1 MESFIDQ
8 ASRRRSELEAR
19 HRPWRPQTLTALLD
33 TVARRF
39 PDRPFVIGDEETLS
53 YQDLAARS
61 AALARGLVARGVQVG
76 ERIALVMPNGPDMIA
91 ARFAVARAG
100 AVAVPVSFRLH
111 ALELAQVLQKAQA
124 SALITMEEFREINAL
139 DGLDRIAP
147 GWERLAS
154 AQPGPQE
161 TVPDGAGGAGTLP
174 ELRLVVTVPRG
185 TAPARPGLLTLAG
198 LAAGPDPG
206 LDAMLA
212 VRDAVATPADVTT
225 IFYTSGTTGLPKGV
239 LSTHD
244 MELRSA
250 YGSAYARAFE
260 DGRRIM
266 FALPLNHVF
275 AYIEGLLAS
284 MFVAGSV
291 VVQSVFDPE
300 ASLAAI
306 ARHQVGEALFVPT
319 MSLAV
324 VEAARKSR
332 HDLSSLHS
340 VMSAAS
346 SAPVS
351 LWKDLQEVLGAEQL
365 VTAYGM
371 SETSAATT
379 FTRVGGPLEDLE
391 HTVGWPKPG
400 GAAGDPD
407 LGGALAEYK
416 AVDQVTGA
424 DLPRGSAGELVAR
437 GPIICRG
444 YFRQA
449 EATVAATLPGGWL
462 RSGDLG
468 LVREDGALVLT
479 GRAREAYKCGGE
491 LVMPA
496 EVEVCLTRRP
506 DIAQAYVVGVP
517 DARMGEVGC
526 AWVVADED
534 AKLDP
539 DEIIS
544 YCRAQL
550 ARYKVPQYVML
561 TTAAELPLTPA
572 RQGAEVPA
580 RRAGR
585 QRAGRVVRRAGRGW
599 SAPRHDPADHFRP
612 DSRSCPAGG
621 LARLAAWPGWS
632 ASRHAP

>member
-1 MESFIDQ
+1 MTRAEATQGVPVESFIGQ
-8 ASRRRSELEAR
+8 ASRRRGDLEAR
-19 HRPWRPQTLTALLD
+19 HGPWRPQTLTALLD

-39 PDRPFVIGDEETLS
+39 PDRPFVIGQEETLS
-53 YQDLAARS
+53 YGDLAARS
-61 AALARGLVARGVQVG
+61 AALARGLVARGVQIG

-100 AVAVPVSFRLH
+100 AVAVPVSSRLH
-111 ALELAQVLQKAQA
+111 AAELAQVLSKAGP

-139 DGLDRIAP
+139 DSLDRIAP
-147 GWERLAS
+147 GWERLGRE
-154 AQPGPQE
+154 QPGPGG
-161 TVPDGAGGAGTLP
+161 TSAGMAGPGGPGAGVADGPGGASAGTLP
-174 ELRLVVTVPRG
+174 ELRLVVTVPRD

-198 LAAGPDPG
+198 LATGPEPG
-206 LDAMLA
+206 LDARLA
-212 VRDAVATPADVTT
+212 VRAAATSPQDVAT
-225 IFYTSGTTGLPKGV
+225 IFYTPGTTGPPKGV
-239 LSTHD
+239 LSTHE

-291 VVQSVFDPE
+291 VVQSEFDPQ

-306 ARHQVGEALFVPT
+306 GRHQVGEALLVPA

-324 VEAARKSR
+324 VEAARESR

-351 LWKDLQEVLGAEQL
+351 LWKEMQEVLGAEQL

-371 SETSAATT
+371 SETSAAITLT
-379 FTRVGGPLEDLE
+379 PVGGPLEDLE

-407 LGGALAEYK
+407 LGGALAECK
-416 AVDQVTGA
+416 AVDQVTRAG
-424 DLPRGSAGELVAR
+424 LPRGAAGELVAR
-437 GPIICRG
+437 GPIVCRG

-449 EATVAATLPGGWL
+449 RATAAATLPGGWL

-468 LVREDGALVLT
+468 YVREDGALVLT
-479 GRAREAYKCGGE
+479 GRAG
-491 LVMPA
+491 PA
-496 EVEVCLTRRP
+496 
-506 DIAQAYVVGVP
+506 
-517 DARMGEVGC
+517 
-526 AWVVADED
+526 
-534 AKLDP
+534 
-539 DEIIS
+539 
-544 YCRAQL
+544 
-550 ARYKVPQYVML
+550 
-561 TTAAELPLTPA
+561 
-572 RQGAEVPA
+572 
-580 RRAGR
+580 
-585 QRAGRVVRRAGRGW
+585 
-599 SAPRHDPADHFRP
+599 
-612 DSRSCPAGG
+612 
-621 LARLAAWPGWS
+621 
-632 ASRHAP
+632 

>member
-8 ASRRRSELEAR
+8 ADRRRSELEAR
-19 HRPWRPQTLTALLD
+19 HRPWRPLTLPGLLGEI
-33 TVARRF
+33 AAQF
-39 PDRPFVIGDEETLS
+39 PDRPFVIGEEQTLS
-53 YQDLAARS
+53 YAGLAAR
-61 AALARGLVARGVQVG
+61 AAGLARGLVARGVQTG
-76 ERIALVMPNGPDMIA
+76 ERVALVMPNGPDMIA
-91 ARFAVARAG
+91 ARFAVAQAG

-111 ALELAQVLQKAQA
+111 AAELAQVLQQSEA

-139 DGLDRIAP
+139 DALDRIAP
-147 GWERLAS
+147 DWERLS
-154 AQPGPQE
+154 PGRHEPA
-161 TVPDGAGGAGTLP
+161 TGLP
-174 ELRLVVTVPRG
+174 ALRLVVTVPRG
-185 TAPARPGLLTLAG
+185 GGPARPGLLTLGA
-198 LAAGPDPG
+198 LAAGPDPA
-206 LDAMLA
+206 LDGELTARM
-212 VRDAVATPADVTT
+212 ATASALDVTT

-291 VVQSVFDPE
+291 VVQSVFDPA

-306 ARHQVGEALFVPT
+306 GRHQVGEALFVPT

-324 VEAARKSR
+324 VEAARRSGP
-332 HDLSSLHS
+332 DLSSLHS

-346 SAPVS
+346 SAPAS
-351 LWKDLQEVLGAEQL
+351 LWRDLQDVLGAEQL

-379 FTRVGGPLEDLE
+379 FTRIGGPVGDLE

-400 GAAGDPD
+400 GIAGDPG

-416 AVDQVTGA
+416 AIDQITGE
-424 DLPRGSAGELVAR
+424 DLPPGQAGELVAR
-437 GPIICRG
+437 GPIVCRG
-444 YFRQA
+444 YFRQP
-449 EATVAATLPGGWL
+449 EATAAATLPDGWL

-468 LVREDGALVLT
+468 YLREDGALVLT
-479 GRAREAYKCGGE
+479 GRAKEVYKCGGE

-496 EVEVCLTRRP
+496 EVEAFLTALP
-506 DIAQAYVVGVP
+506 GIAQAYVVGVP

-526 AWVVADED
+526 AWVVPAGDVT
-534 AKLDP
+534 LDP
-539 DEIIS
+539 DEVIS
-544 YCRAQL
+544 SCRAQL
-550 ARYKVPQYVML
+550 ARYKVPQYVMV
-561 TTAAELPLTPA
+561 TSAAELPLTVSGKV
-572 RQGAEVPA
+572 QK
-580 RRAGR
+580 
-585 QRAGRVVRRAGRGW
+585 
-599 SAPRHDPADHFRP
+599 F
-612 DSRSCPAGG
+612 
-621 LARLAAWPGWS
+621 RLAERAVAALG
-632 ASRHAP
+632 

>member
-8 ASRRRSELEAR
+8 AGRRRSELEAR
-19 HRPWRPQTLTALLD
+19 HRPWRPQTIAGLLGE
-33 TVARRF
+33 VAAQF
-39 PDRPFVIGDEETLS
+39 PDRPFVIGEQDTLS
-53 YQDLAARS
+53 YAGLAARS
-61 AALARGLVARGVQVG
+61 ARLARGLIARGVQTG
-76 ERIALVMPNGPDMIA
+76 ERVALVMPNGPDMIA
-91 ARFAVARAG
+91 ARFAVAQAG
-100 AVAVPVSFRLH
+100 AVAVPASFRLQ
-111 ALELAQVLQKAQA
+111 ARELAQVLHQSEA

-139 DGLDRIAP
+139 EALDRIAP
-147 GWERLAS
+147 DWERLSPAG
-154 AQPGPQE
+154 PGQHAA
-161 TVPDGAGGAGTLP
+161 AGLP
-174 ELRLVVTVPRG
+174 ALRLVVTVPRG
-185 TAPARPGLLTLAG
+185 AEPARPGLLTLGALG
-198 LAAGPDPG
+198 TGPDPA
-206 LDAMLA
+206 LDGELA
-212 VRDAVATPADVTT
+212 ARMSTASAQDVTT

-291 VVQSVFDPE
+291 VVQSAFDPD

-306 ARHQVGEALFVPT
+306 GRHQVGEALFVPT

-324 VEAARKSR
+324 VDAARRSQ

-346 SAPVS
+346 SAPAS
-351 LWKDLQEVLGAEQL
+351 LWRDLREVLGAGQL

-379 FTRVGGPLEDLE
+379 FTRVGGPAEDLE

-400 GAAGDPD
+400 GIAGDPG

-416 AVDQVTGA
+416 AIDQITGQ
-424 DLPRGSAGELVAR
+424 DLPRGQAGELVAR
-437 GPIICRG
+437 GPIVCRG
-444 YFRQA
+444 YFRQPD
-449 EATVAATLPGGWL
+449 ATAAATLPDGWL

-468 LVREDGALVLT
+468 YLREDGALVLT
-479 GRAREAYKCGGE
+479 GRAKEVYKCGGE
-491 LVMPA
+491 LVMPT
-496 EVEVCLTRRP
+496 EVETILTRRP

-526 AWVVADED
+526 AWVVPAGD
-534 AKLDP
+534 ARLEP
-539 DEIIS
+539 EEVIS
-544 YCRAQL
+544 DCRAQL
-550 ARYKVPQYVML
+550 ARYKVPQYVMV
-561 TTAAELPLTPA
+561 TSAAELPLTLSGKV
-572 RQGAEVPA
+572 QK
-580 RRAGR
+580 
-585 QRAGRVVRRAGRGW
+585 
-599 SAPRHDPADHFRP
+599 F
-612 DSRSCPAGG
+612 
-621 LARLAAWPGWS
+621 RLAERAVS
-632 ASRHAP
+632 ALG

>member
-8 ASRRRSELEAR
+8 AGRRRSDLEAR
-19 HRPWRPQTLTALLD
+19 HRPWRPQTLTALLE

-39 PDRPFVIGDEETLS
+39 PDRTFVIGEEEILS
-53 YQDLAARS
+53 YGDLAARS

-76 ERIALVMPNGPDMIA
+76 ERIALVMPNGTDMIA
-91 ARFAVARAG
+91 ARFAVAQAG

-111 ALELAQVLQKAQA
+111 AVELAQVLQKAEA

-139 DGLDRIAP
+139 DALDRIAP
-147 GWERLAS
+147 GWERLGRE
-154 AQPGPQE
+154 QPGPE
-161 TVPDGAGGAGTLP
+161 EASTDGPSAGGARAGGAGTLP
-174 ELRLVVTVPRG
+174 ELRLVVTVPRD

-198 LAAGPDPG
+198 LATGPDPG
-206 LDAMLA
+206 LDAKLA
-212 VRDAVATPADVTT
+212 VREAVASPQDVAT
-225 IFYTSGTTGLPKGV
+225 IFYTSGTTGMPKGV

-306 ARHQVGEALFVPT
+306 GRHQVGEALFVPT

-324 VEAARKSR
+324 VEAARRSR

-340 VMSAAS
+340 IMSAAS

-400 GAAGDPD
+400 GVAGDPD
-407 LGGALAEYK
+407 LDGALAEYK
-416 AVDQVTGA
+416 AVDQVTRA

-449 EATVAATLPGGWL
+449 KETAAAMLPGGWL

-468 LVREDGALVLT
+468 FIREDGALVLT
-479 GRAREAYKCGGE
+479 GRAKDVYKCGGE
-491 LVMPA
+491 LVMPT
-496 EVEVCLTRRP
+496 EVEACLTRRP

-534 AKLDP
+534 ARLDP
-539 DEIIS
+539 EEVIS
-544 YCRAQL
+544 YCRAEL
-550 ARYKVPQYVML
+550 ARYKVPQHVMI
-561 TTAAELPLTPA
+561 TTAAELPLTLSGKV
-572 RQGAEVPA
+572 QK
-580 RRAGR
+580 
-585 QRAGRVVRRAGRGW
+585 
-599 SAPRHDPADHFRP
+599 F
-612 DSRSCPAGG
+612 
-621 LARLAAWPGWS
+621 RLAERAVSVLGK
-632 ASRHAP
+632 